1 MNFLNILSL
10 ELFSSLFTQHL
21 KENYKIIIIE
31 MEEYP
36 PATDKPLELELIED
50 DNLKAVSEDLHTRYD
65 GMISNLERLT
75 TDALD
80 VRFDGIISKLEQL
93 KSDAD
98 SLKQSF
104 GVNESCTGSSQVN
117 KIPIVR
123 SCSIINKQVQKLDI
137 DASLKYHN

>member
-1 MNFLNILSL
+1 
-10 ELFSSLFTQHL
+10 
-21 KENYKIIIIE
+21 

-65 GMISNLERLT
+65 GMSSNLEKLT
-75 TDALD
+75 SDALD

-98 SLKQSF
+98 SLKQSLD
-104 GVNESCTGSSQVN
+104 VKYSCTVSSQVN
-117 KIPIVR
+117 EIPIVR
-123 SCSIINKQVQKLDI
+123 SCSIINKNHKHRVMI
-137 DASLKYHN
+137 RVR

>member
-65 GMISNLERLT
+65 GMISNLEKLT
-75 TDALD
+75 SDALD
-80 VRFDGIISKLEQL
+80 ERFDGIISKLEQL
-93 KSDAD
+93 QSDAD
-98 SLKQSF
+98 SLKQSL
-104 GVNESCTGSSQVN
+104 GVNESCPGSSQVN
-117 KIPIVR
+117 IYQ
-123 SCSIINKQVQKLDI
+123 SFS
-137 DASLKYHN
+137 